1 MRTHENAV
9 CKLREE
15 FAAFAP
21 EGTTPECLD
30 ALSAI
35 IVRIVG
41 AHGCTILILEEGA
54 SASTP
59 LLPAQALAA
68 PYVAVVPDAA
78 GAGESLVSAIV
89 SRGKIV
95 GVINVARSGRFNQDE
110 LDIFSV
116 LVPLVTKAIEI
127 SQLQTILKSRFTQL
141 SIARSNE
148 SAIREMMTG
157 VMQHPNQMAR
167 ILARSFY
174 REMLNAGFSLGQIIF
189 AATEV
194 ISELSASLKK
204 RSGRQEKSA
213 VQEQDAA

>member
-9 CKLREE
+9 CKIREE

-21 EGTTPECLD
+21 EGATPECLD

-41 AHGCTILILEEGA
+41 AHGCTILILEEGT

-95 GVINVARSGRFNQDE
+95 GVINVARSGHFNQDE

-116 LVPLVTKAIEI
+116 LVPLVTKAIEV

-174 REMLNAGFSLGQIIF
+174 REMQNAGFTLNQIIF

-194 ISELSASLKK
+194 ISELSSSLKK
-204 RSGRQEKSA
+204 RSGRPEKSA